1 MADVVRVM
9 TELRVGALIV
19 KKEGSDAV
27 AGMVTSDQLTRLLSR
42 ILDDPEQDLDTRMR
56 FSPICEV
63 MASAATMASVAPEDS
78 VESCI
83 TLMKERGL
91 RHLPVLEADGSIV
104 GVISLKD
111 ILVLIQ
117 GGYLCPKCCE
127 PLLPA
132 SGSPRGV
139 VWLSRFACA
148 GEQDDMLT
156 GGANGTSATR

>member
-63 MASAATMASVAPEDS
+63 MASAATMASVAPQDS

-127 PLLPA
+127 RLLPA

-139 VWLSRFACA
+139 ALRRFACA
-148 GEQDDMLT
+148 GEQD
-156 GGANGTSATR
+156 TSATR

>member
-1 MADVVRVM
+1 MSGPTPAAWLPLTDRPDGSTMADVVRVM

-19 KKEGSDAV
+19 KKERSDAV

-63 MASAATMASVAPEDS
+63 MASATTMASVAPQDS

-127 PLLPA
+127 RPCFLQV
-132 SGSPRGV
+132 SGSPRG
-139 VWLSRFACA
+139 S
-148 GEQDDMLT
+148 G
-156 GGANGTSATR
+156 

>member
-1 MADVVRVM
+1 MLYKRAANFMPSRMARS
-9 TELRVGALIV
+9 A
-19 KKEGSDAV
+19 S
-27 AGMVTSDQLTRLLSR
+27 
-42 ILDDPEQDLDTRMR
+42 
-56 FSPICEV
+56 SP
-63 MASAATMASVAPEDS
+63 MASVAPQDS

-127 PLLPA
+127 RLLPA
-132 SGSPRGV
+132 SGSPRESG
-139 VWLSRFACA
+139 
-148 GEQDDMLT
+148 
-156 GGANGTSATR
+156 